1 MVLFLVLALAISI
14 LAGIF
19 ALQNSVPITV
29 WFLFWEFEGSL
40 ALVLLCTFALGVV
53 VSLLVSAPA
62 MIRKRLAVA
71 NQNRRI
77 NELEKRLE
85 QPGPSQRTSP
95 KR

>member
-29 WFLFWEFEGSL
+29 SFLLWEFEGSL

-85 QPGPSQRTSP
+85 QAGPSQRTSP